1 MREPEFWS
9 RPSSLLST
17 LLAPLASL
25 YGGIAARRLNQTG
38 HAAEI
43 PVICV
48 GNYQLGGAGKTPAVL
63 AISELLRSL
72 GENPIVLSRGYR
84 GRLPGPVR
92 VDPQLHRAADVGDE
106 PLMMA
111 AKVPVVVARDR
122 VAGAALACSERASV
136 IVMDDGFQNP
146 SLTKTASLIVIDAAR
161 GIGNGH
167 VFPAGPLR
175 APLHDQLPRT
185 DAIILVGDGVLPS
198 ELEQG
203 LRARGAPLLRGHLVP
218 DEAAVQALR
227 GKPLLAFAGIGHPP
241 KFFRTLQEAG
251 LDVAATR
258 AFADHHPY
266 TAQDLTRLRA
276 EAAAQGFQLVTT
288 RKDASRLDDAVGI
301 AVLDVAL
308 RFDDPHTLRDFLTQ
322 RLVGRA

>member
-25 YGGIAARRLNQTG
+25 YGGIAARRLNRSG
-38 HAAEI
+38 HTAAI

-72 GENPIVLSRGYR
+72 GENPVVLSRGYR

-92 VDPQLHRAADVGDE
+92 VDPVHHRAADVGDE

-111 AKVPVVVARDR
+111 AKVSVVVARDR
-122 VAGAALACSERASV
+122 VAGAALACAEGASV

-146 SLTKTASLIVIDAAR
+146 SLAKTASLIVIDAVR
-161 GIGNGH
+161 GIGNGR

-175 APLHDQLPRT
+175 APLASQLPCT
-185 DAIILVGDGVLPS
+185 DAIILVGDGALPGA
-198 ELEQG
+198 LEQG
-203 LRARGAPLLRGHLVP
+203 LRSRGAPLLRGRLVP
-218 DEAAVQALR
+218 DDAAVQGLR
-227 GKPLLAFAGIGHPP
+227 GKRLLAFAGIGHPP

-251 LDVAATR
+251 LDVAAAR
-258 AFADHHPY
+258 AFADHHAY
-266 TAQDLTRLRA
+266 TAHDLARLRA
-276 EAAAQGFQLVTT
+276 EAAARRLQLVTT
-288 RKDASRLDDAVGI
+288 RKDASRLDDVRGI

-308 RFDDPHTLRDFLTQ
+308 RFEDSDALRDFLTQ
-322 RLVGRA
+322 RLGPI